1 MSDLMQDMGD
11 QGLIW
16 RGQRKASWG
25 LQSSIQR
32 AFEAGDVE
40 EAERAGWEQRA
51 FSYFRAQSVSY
62 LLRHPED
69 SDLFDWLATMQHY
82 GAPTRLLDWTE
93 SPFIGA
99 YFAYREMPPTQ
110 SEPAALWS
118 YDVRLS
124 KDQLMKN
131 PALKFPAPRD
141 LLADEGDQRP
151 SWADEINKLVR
162 TYVESKSRVPL
173 AVRPLRPDLRMTAQQ
188 TILTVDAC
196 LDKDVDYPLTGLA
209 GNPLLFKFELPAEWR
224 RQALRDL
231 ALMGITETSLFPG
244 LEGVAQHSRRIVVDR
259 FRDVWSEL
267 EGH

>member
-1 MSDLMQDMGD
+1 MQDMGD

-16 RGQRKASWG
+16 RGQRKACWE
-25 LQSSIQR
+25 LQTSIQR
-32 AFEAGDVE
+32 AFKDGGVD

-62 LLRHPED
+62 LPMYPED
-69 SDLFDWLATMQHY
+69 TDLLEWLATMQHY

-99 YFAYREMPPTQ
+99 YFAYRDMLPSQ
-110 SEPAALWS
+110 LEPAALWS
-118 YDVRLS
+118 YDARS
-124 KDQLMKN
+124 SRDQLMN
-131 PALKFPAPRD
+131 QVADLEFPAPRD
-141 LLADEGDQRP
+141 LLADEGDRRP
-151 SWADEINKLVR
+151 SWAEEINKLVR
-162 TYVESKSRVPL
+162 TYVESKSRIPL

-196 LDKDVDYPLTGLA
+196 LDKGVDYPMAGLE
-209 GNPLLFKFELPAEWR
+209 GKPLLFKFELPAEWR
-224 RQALRDL
+224 RKALRDL